1 MSYLQLGDW
10 GLFNSGNYLAIIAC
24 LILLMLAIWSSLDL
38 RHVGITLVPSSPG
51 AYFYTLRL
59 SVLILDDFLTL
70 IFQSMNSLFSCFDL
84 PFEGF
89 IDFSL

>member
-1 MSYLQLGDW
+1 
-10 GLFNSGNYLAIIAC
+10 
-24 LILLMLAIWSSLDL
+24 MLAIWSSLDL
-38 RHVGITLVPSSPG
+38 RHVGITLVPWSLG